1 MKELSIEQKAKRYDE
16 AFERARKLYNSEETI
31 ADVEIACENIFPSLK
46 ESEDEG
52 TTMGKEKEFHN
63 HRIPFYINKDNSIV
77 FIKKGKSHIEYFNEI
92 GHFEYIN
99 FVIRGY
105 ILDDHIMFYIGNNFE
120 IPINLTIKNI
130 LKLVYSI
137 NKSSIKW
144 VGLGCIIGKV
154 GEEWNPKIS
163 IKINTMI

>member
-1 MKELSIEQKAKRYDE
+1 MS
-16 AFERARKLYNSEETI
+16 
-31 ADVEIACENIFPSLK
+31 
-46 ESEDEG
+46 
-52 TTMGKEKEFHN
+52 KEKEFYN

-77 FIKKGKSHIEYFNEI
+77 FIKKGQSHIEYFNEI

-105 ILDDHIMFYIGNNFE
+105 ILDDHVMFYIGNNFE
-120 IPINLTIKNI
+120 IPINLTIKTI